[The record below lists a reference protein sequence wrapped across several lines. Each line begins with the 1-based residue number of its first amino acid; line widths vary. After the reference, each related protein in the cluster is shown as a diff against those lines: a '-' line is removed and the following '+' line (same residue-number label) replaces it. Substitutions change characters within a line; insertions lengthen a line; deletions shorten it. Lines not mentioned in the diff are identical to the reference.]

1 METQE
6 PCCQAGKPGL
16 RAVAMSANA
25 QDPRGDQR
33 AEGELTL
40 PYESQSS
47 GAGPLAGIDRSQQD
61 TASLDPA
68 LAQTDTH
75 GDTPRAV
82 DDAGRP
88 LPDVPGYQVLRRVA
102 RGGMGEV
109 LEARHQVLDRT
120 VAIKMPL
127 AQQITCQADRER
139 FLREARSAAQ
149 LRHPHICAI
158 HEVGQSEDCPYIVMD
173 FIRGQTLKDWRK
185 SREPTARQ
193 AAELV
198 AVLAR
203 AVAYAHQHGVIH
215 RDLKPSNVLVDSE
228 TGAPV
233 LTDFGLAK
241 QMDDAASQLTHSGQ
255 VMGTPAYMSPEQAA
269 GRLDLV
275 GPCSDVYSLGAVLYE
290 LLCGRPPFDGT
301 VGEVLWQVQ
310 AEEPQPPRAVNPRIH
325 RDLETICLKA
335 LAKEI
340 PARYESAAALADDLE
355 RFSAGEPIRARRLG
369 RAARLARAVRRRPAM
384 ATAVVAVAVS
394 LALAGW
400 LGTKAAGNSKL
411 TRLTQAFE
419 VGLDHAD
426 WPTEHLEQME
436 RLAGQFELLSKTQ
449 ADAARQRLYQRY
461 AEVHRELLRK
471 PVLEPTDGERIEQA
485 LALIEPRSPELA
497 ESLRKAYNERQ
508 RAWETVADLR
518 SGKRADSMFPHGTVT
533 SQDDRFV
540 LPGPAAAPGQP
551 AGVVYSDLESVGNTE
566 LEAEFAES
574 WRQAGELGLVLNA
587 LVAPNAAPV
596 AAPAAALA
604 SRGEVAADAA
614 YSGYTFRLRIIESTP
629 SAEGAPSDAPAKTFA
644 TARRKGEQLTLEILR
659 DKTRLAGQSL
669 DAKAIAAGPLRLI
682 ASRHGDRVSVQ
693 VNDLPPL
700 VFQDIF
706 PLSRARPGV
715 FALLWP
721 TGVELQSL
729 RGRRQ
734 KLPPASSAL
743 ERGDQLYSS
752 GKFAEALDAYQAEAI
767 ASVGTTAAQEARYK
781 EALCLAALHRPEAG
795 ERLERLA
802 SEPGDRWPV
811 LAACDVW
818 LADLRARR
826 FDEADAVFEGL
837 SARYQFEQ
845 LAVLIPSQARTEI
858 LTFYGQQATAF
869 GHYTHDPK
877 RIEHLRRATDVEA
890 LLGPSGHVFYSA
902 SWNLLR
908 SLEADDRLD
917 EALELAEKMVGPGGP
932 WENLAPSNWLEDDA
946 WLLCLGG
953 RADEALAR
961 IDRRIFDAS
970 GKHRENAAGML
981 FGRARVLATLGRW
994 DEAEQSLDDWFQSTT
1009 MRDSYSV
1016 YAMASLVRGFL
1027 REHRGDTTGAI
1038 EAWRSGYSPDDVSVM
1053 TGTVLVANLML
1064 GSLTGEMTDA
1074 QAERLSAQLLKS
1086 FAGGSAISVIKDLV
1100 KLPPVV
1106 MREMWRTPR
1115 GREIARQIAFRE
1127 VSMAG
1132 YVHLPALVLTT
1143 ETARQT
1149 AFGGQWSPAQEGL
1162 IWQMMEETAS
1172 RYLGGKLNAS
1182 QMAAM
1187 AMTWKGVTNFLG
1199 WGGLAPSLEPAYR
1212 AQLAYLFAH
1221 RYRALNKNDESL
1233 MFLRTAATDSE
1244 AGSALRRVAEEEL
1257 AAMQ

>member
-1 METQE
+1 
-6 PCCQAGKPGL
+6 
-16 RAVAMSANA
+16 MSSKSPSPEGSQREAN
-25 QDPRGDQR
+25 
-33 AEGELTL
+33 ELTL
-40 PYESQSS
+40 PFDSRASDGSHSLEV
-47 GAGPLAGIDRSQQD
+47 DRSQQD
-61 TASLDPA
+61 TASLDAA
-68 LAQTDTH
+68 LALTETQ
-75 GDTPRAV
+75 R
-82 DDAGRP
+82 DAPPSLEGGARP
-88 LPDVPGYQVLRRVA
+88 LPDVPGYLVVRRVA
-102 RGGMGEV
+102 QGGMGEV

-127 AQQITCQADRER
+127 AHQITCQADRER

-149 LRHPHICAI
+149 LRHPNICAI
-158 HEVGQSEDCPYIVMD
+158 HEVGQAGDCPYIVMD

-215 RDLKPSNVLVDSE
+215 RDLKPSNVLVDGE

-275 GPCSDVYSLGAVLYE
+275 GPCADVYSLGAVLYE

-310 AEEPQPPRAVNPRIH
+310 AEEPPPPRAVNPRIR

-340 PARYESAAALADDLE
+340 PARYQSAAALADDLE
-355 RFSAGEPIRARRLG
+355 RFSAGEPIHARRLG
-369 RAARLARAVRRRPAM
+369 RAVRLARMVRRRPAM
-384 ATAVVAVAVS
+384 AAALLAVAAS
-394 LALAGW
+394 LALALW
-400 LGTKAAGNSKL
+400 LGIKAGGSYEL
-411 TRLTQAFE
+411 TRLSQAFE
-419 VGLDHAD
+419 AGLDEAA
-426 WPTEHLEQME
+426 WPAEHLKKME
-436 RLAGQFELLSKTQ
+436 ALAAQLEPLSQAQ

-461 AEVHRELLRK
+461 ADVHREMLRK
-471 PVLEPTDGERIEQA
+471 PILEPTDGERIEQA
-485 LALIEPRSPELA
+485 LALIEPRSSELA
-497 ESLRKAYNERQ
+497 ESLRQAYRERQ
-508 RAWETVADLR
+508 RAWETVVDLR
-518 SGKRADSMFPHGTVT
+518 LGKSPDTVFPQGAVT
-533 SQDDRFV
+533 AQNERFA
-540 LPGPAAAPGQP
+540 LPGPAAPGQP
-551 AGVVYSDLESVGNTE
+551 VGVVYTNLESVGNTE

-587 LVAPNAAPV
+587 LVAPTAAPV
-596 AAPAAALA
+596 AVSAAALA
-604 SRGEVAADAA
+604 SPSEVSADAA
-614 YSGYTFRLRIIESTP
+614 YSGYTFRLRAPEIAPNS
-629 SAEGAPSDAPAKTFA
+629 EGAPSDALPKTFA
-644 TARRKGEQLTLEILR
+644 TARQKGEQLTLEILR
-659 DKTRLAGQSL
+659 DKTRLASETL
-669 DAKAIAAGPLRLI
+669 DARTMASGPLRLI

-693 VNDLPPL
+693 VNGLPPL

-721 TGVELQSL
+721 AGVDLQSL

-802 SEPGDRWPV
+802 TEPGDRWPV

-818 LADLRARR
+818 LADLRTRR

-845 LAVLIPSQARTEI
+845 LAVLIPSQERTEI

-877 RIEHLRRATDVEA
+877 RIEHLRRAADVEA
-890 LLGPSGHVFYSA
+890 LLGPSGHIFYSA

-970 GKHRENAAGML
+970 GKYRENAEGML

-1016 YAMASLVRGFL
+1016 YAMASLLRGFL
-1027 REHRGDTTGAI
+1027 RERRGDATGAT

-1053 TGTVLVANLML
+1053 TGTVLVANLIL

-1086 FAGGSAISVIKDLV
+1086 FAGGSAMSVVKDLV
-1100 KLPPVV
+1100 RLPPVV

-1115 GREIARQIAFRE
+1115 GREVARQIAFRE

-1132 YVHLPALVLTT
+1132 YVRLPALVLTT
-1143 ETARQT
+1143 ETAHQT
-1149 AFGGQWSPAQEGL
+1149 AFGGQWSPTQEEL

-1199 WGGLAPSLEPAYR
+1199 WGSLSPSLDSNYR

-1221 RYRALNKNDESL
+1221 RYGMLNKRDESL
-1233 MFLRTAATDSE
+1233 MFLRTAATDSPP
-1244 AGSALRRVAEEEL
+1244 GSALRRVAEDEL
-1257 AAMQ
+1257 GGMQ